1 MAGASE
7 HTRRVTVVNA
17 NWSAGEPGGDGTFA
31 FLLVTEDEERHTIE
45 VSPAAASALVALTQA
60 DPVLLWDPDERT
72 LIAAN
77 LVGEWLDKD
86 FTTAPRT

>member
-7 HTRRVTVVNA
+7 RTRRVTVVNA